1 MLGRRRGGLGN
12 IGGQAMTDHASCTV
26 QGQPPWRGFH
36 HLALVTP
43 DLDATIRFYRD
54 VLGLVVAFVAP
65 ATDLHGRH
73 VMLAVDG
80 GRGRF
85 LHFFEQPD
93 AAIHPYP
100 LAAGLVFS
108 REMGAL
114 HHIAIALPDEVA
126 GLALRERLQAL
137 QIPVTEIMDQG
148 PVRNLL
154 FPDNNGLLLEAAWS
168 PRHRPTPA

>member
-1 MLGRRRGGLGN
+1 MLGRSRGGLDN
-12 IGGQAMTDHASCTV
+12 RGQAMTDHASPAA

-54 VLGLVVAFVAP
+54 VLGLAVTFIAP

-73 VMLAVDG
+73 AGLTVDG
-80 GRGRF
+80 DAGGF

-100 LAAGLVFS
+100 LAAGLTFP
-108 REMGAL
+108 RELGAL
-114 HHIAIALPDEVA
+114 HHVALALPDEAA

-137 QIPVTEIMDQG
+137 QIPVTEVMDQG
-148 PVRNLL
+148 PVRNML

-168 PRHRPTPA
+168 QAQPNPGAA

>member
-1 MLGRRRGGLGN
+1 
-12 IGGQAMTDHASCTV
+12 MTDQPSPTA

-43 DLDATIRFYRD
+43 DLDATLRFYGD
-54 VLGLVVAFVAP
+54 VLGLGAAFVAP
-65 ATDLHGRH
+65 ATELHGRH
-73 VMLAVDG
+73 AMIAVDG
-80 GRGRF
+80 DAGSF
-85 LHFFEQPD
+85 LHFFEQPA

-100 LAAGLVFS
+100 LAAGLTFP
-108 REMGAL
+108 RELGAL
-114 HHIAIALPDEVA
+114 HHIALALPDEAA

-168 PRHRPTPA
+168 QAPPNSSVT

>member
-1 MLGRRRGGLGN
+1 VALSRHSRRRGRSPT
-12 IGGQAMTDHASCTV
+12 A

-54 VLGLVVAFVAP
+54 VLGLAVTFVAP

-73 VMLAVDG
+73 AGLAVDG
-80 GRGRF
+80 AGGF
-85 LHFFEQPD
+85 LHFFEQPG

-100 LAAGLVFS
+100 LAAGLTFP
-108 REMGAL
+108 RELGAL
-114 HHIAIALPDEVA
+114 LALPDEAA

-148 PVRNLL
+148 PIRNML
-154 FPDNNGLLLEAAWS
+154 FPDNNGLRLEAAWS
-168 PRHRPTPA
+168 PAQPNPSVI